1 MIPAKNSEKLAE
13 ALIYLLKNPEK
24 AKEMGKNGRIRVV
37 KEFDE
42 KLVLERIKKEY
53 TRLIQ
58 KKINGNFS
66 NGN

>member
-1 MIPAKNSEKLAE
+1 M
-13 ALIYLLKNPEK
+13 IYLLKNPEK